1 MKTTTQTPRICARG
15 GARGTTGHRPA
26 SGFSLLEL
34 LTVVA
39 IIVMLLGLA
48 VPAIAPILRAS
59 SLNSGS
65 SMIMD
70 EFNYIRQLALTKNR
84 DVEIRFYHMGTQT
97 EPTQLEY
104 RAFRS
109 FLIKGGAAADA
120 EALSPVKYLPKAVIL
135 SADPKFSSLLD
146 YTNPVRSC
154 LTHGQ
159 EILPRTSTPVS
170 YVSFLFRATGG
181 TNLSP
186 INPPLGNWFLTLHL
200 EKAAVNTNTGIPDNY
215 INVQLDPVTGRVRMH
230 RP

>member
-1 MKTTTQTPRICARG
+1 MKKTRQSTRSGMRG
-15 GARGTTGHRPA
+15 RPEEKRA
-26 SGFSLLEL
+26 AGFSLLEL
-34 LTVVA
+34 LTVITI
-39 IIVMLLGLA
+39 IIVLLGFA

-70 EFNYIRQLALTKNR
+70 EFNYVRQLALTKNR
-84 DVEIRFYHMGTQT
+84 DVEVRIYHMGTSE
-97 EPTQLEY
+97 EPSRLEY

-109 FLIKGGAAADA
+109 FLVNGSSPTDI
-120 EALSPVKYLPKAVIL
+120 EAQSPVKYLPRSVIL

-146 YTNPVRSC
+146 YTNSVRGC

-159 EILPRTSTPVS
+159 EILPRMSTPVS

-200 EKAAVNTNTGIPDNY
+200 EKAAVNADTGIPDNY
-215 INVQLDPVTGRVRMH
+215 ITIQLDPVTGRVRMH
-230 RP
+230 RPGS